1 MHVGDESKCEQFCE
15 ILINTHI
22 YSQTP
27 AHEDKDTARQELFE
41 YSIGIVMLTFALIA
55 SAYLGI
61 TQERLYAKHGKHPRE
76 ALFFVVR

>member
-1 MHVGDESKCEQFCE
+1 
-15 ILINTHI
+15 
-22 YSQTP
+22 
-27 AHEDKDTARQELFE
+27 
-41 YSIGIVMLTFALIA
+41 MLTFALIA